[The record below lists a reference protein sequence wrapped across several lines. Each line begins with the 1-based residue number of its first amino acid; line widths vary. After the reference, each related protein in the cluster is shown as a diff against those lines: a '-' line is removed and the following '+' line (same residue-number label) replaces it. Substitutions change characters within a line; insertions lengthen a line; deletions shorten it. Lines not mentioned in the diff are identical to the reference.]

1 MEKFDRLL
9 KNLKKYICF
18 LKEDIKNLSFNN
30 IKEFLIKRKLL
41 LSTILVFFILIGFWV
56 GSYKASK
63 DIVLKNLEISLKEN
77 KPGRIFKKI
86 RVDDKK
92 ISKKDLQPL
101 SEYYSDNTNQVD
113 DIIRGLKSNEK
124 SRFFTL
130 KNDKI
135 LFFNNYK
142 IQIEPVSIKINTNF
156 DDAKIYVDNGPIDA
170 TKIKRGELDTLY
182 GEVVEEQEVFL
193 MQNEEYILNLKA
205 ININLS
211 SNFDDAD
218 VVINDKKVNKKVKDI
233 KNYGPIPIN
242 KDITISLEREF
253 PWGVL
258 KSEKVN
264 VGDLPNIN
272 IDINMANDKLLTEI
286 DSCTN
291 TFYSSVFDALN
302 LNNYSLIKNAEE
314 NAKNKIYD
322 SVRRESLFLKNNY
335 ELTELNTEVKSSEFY
350 YEDNTYKANI
360 VINLNYSVS
369 KKLIPF
375 IKDNVN
381 EMFLTQ
387 MEYVDGKWEI
397 TDVQKFNLE

>member
-1 MEKFDRLL
+1 M
-9 KNLKKYICF
+9 
-18 LKEDIKNLSFNN
+18 
-30 IKEFLIKRKLL
+30 
-41 LSTILVFFILIGFWV
+41 
-56 GSYKASK
+56 
-63 DIVLKNLEISLKEN
+63 
-77 KPGRIFKKI
+77 
-86 RVDDKK
+86 
-92 ISKKDLQPL
+92 
-101 SEYYSDNTNQVD
+101 
-113 DIIRGLKSNEK
+113 
-124 SRFFTL
+124 
-130 KNDKI
+130 
-135 LFFNNYK
+135 
-142 IQIEPVSIKINTNF
+142 
-156 DDAKIYVDNGPIDA
+156 
-170 TKIKRGELDTLY
+170 DTLY
-182 GEVVEEQEVFL
+182 GEVVEEQEIFL

-242 KDITISLEREF
+242 KDINIYLEREF

-264 VGDLPNIN
+264 VGGLPNIN
-272 IDINMANDKLLTEI
+272 IDINMVNDKLLTEI

-291 TFYSSVFDALN
+291 IFYSSVFEALN
-302 LNNYSLIKNAEE
+302 LNDYSLIKNADED
-314 NAKNKIYD
+314 AKNKIYD
-322 SVRRESLFLKNNY
+322 SVKRESLFLKNNY

-350 YEDNTYKANI
+350 YENKTYKANI
-360 VINLNYSVS
+360 VINLDYSVS

-397 TDVQKFNLE
+397 TNVQKFNLE